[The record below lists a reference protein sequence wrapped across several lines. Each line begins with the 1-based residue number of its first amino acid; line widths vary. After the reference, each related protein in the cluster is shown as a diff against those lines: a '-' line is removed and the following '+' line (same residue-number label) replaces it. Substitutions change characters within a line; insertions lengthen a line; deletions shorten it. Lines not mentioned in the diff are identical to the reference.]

1 MLLFSRLYH
10 ILYCIYRYRD
20 SARLTVTNL
29 ASNYS
34 RTYEGPQRI
43 FSDVEMK
50 FNANSSVFFGGL
62 PSNEKVRTLVY
73 RSLDNEIIGGIKF
86 LSTSSSGYLLRVRF
100 S

>member
-1 MLLFSRLYH
+1 M
-10 ILYCIYRYRD
+10 
-20 SARLTVTNL
+20 TNL

-62 PSNEKVRTLVY
+62 PSNEKVGTLVY

-86 LSTSSSGYLLRVRF
+86 LSTWVLGSARCIRTNTTPLKEISATII
-100 S
+100 